1 MKINSIIF
9 GILLSL
15 GLSSCAQTDFN
26 TYINGYYDF
35 SVDTIST
42 QELIKIQDRVQ
53 IIDARTS
60 EEYSVSKI
68 KGAHFIEYDNPK
80 LDQLKISKKDT
91 VVVYCT
97 IGYRSE
103 KIAEQL
109 KSKGYKTVF
118 NLYGGILKWVND
130 SNPVCSPTGTV
141 TPFVH
146 TYDKS
151 WGKWLTN
158 PTITAVN

>member
-1 MKINSIIF
+1 MLINKLI
-9 GILLSL
+9 L
-15 GLSSCAQTDFN
+15 GLFITLGFTSCAQSDFN

-42 QELIKIQDRVQ
+42 AQLKLIQDRVQ
-53 IIDARTS
+53 IIDARSTA
-60 EEYSVSKI
+60 EYSVSKI
-68 KGAHFIEYDNPK
+68 KGAHFVDYDQPK
-80 LDQLKISKKDT
+80 IKDLKLNKTDT

-103 KIAEQL
+103 KIAEKLQ
-109 KSKGYKTVF
+109 KDGYTNVF
-118 NLYGGILKWVND
+118 NLYGGIIKWAND
-130 SNPVCSPTGTV
+130 SNSVCSPTGRT
-141 TPFVH
+141 TNFVH

-158 PTITAVN
+158 PNYTGVN